1 MSVQMALTVSICL
14 IITFTM
20 YRK

>member
-14 IITFTM
+14 IITFTK